1 MNKNYVTL
9 KVAIGYGIVAIALVL
24 SIALIYGNTQS
35 LVAINKASKE
45 YNLKRE
51 RADSLMKQLLD
62 EEQDNLQELA
72 DAMKNHRRPNL
83 LLQKVKSLSSGKDSV
98 VIDAKDKQTHE
109 AKQTTVEV
117 VKTKK
122 GFFRRLAD
130 AFKKSHTDTV
140 TIRQDSNR
148 TVVDTLSAPVN
159 VGHKVANMLA
169 QIDQEEKNAAKG
181 NQQAVYKEMRDLQ
194 MVSTQLALRS
204 AQQINSI
211 RQKEKLSMEQALD
224 KAMRARQ
231 TLLWQISLLAI
242 VAIATAII
250 LLWYVWRT
258 NTKERIYREN
268 LEQAN
273 EEIQRIMQQRERLL
287 LTITHDIKAPAAS
300 IAGFI
305 DLMKD
310 TISDEQALSYLQS
323 IKNSATHLSQL
334 VAALLDYHQLENGL
348 MKVQPVGFS
357 PVMLIQQSVDTL
369 RIQAQKKGLRLEA
382 DTHTCPPHDMYRA
395 DAFRIRQILDN
406 LIGNAIKYTE
416 QGEVT
421 VIATINTSHLLTVK
435 VKDTGKGMTH
445 EEARKVFQAFTR
457 LQNAQGIEGTG
468 LGLSITHELVTLLGG
483 TIHLQSVKGKGSTFT
498 VSIPLEHI
506 EPTGKDNLTGDDN
519 TNGHKTWANHKILIL
534 DDDSLQLQLLR
545 EMLHRLVGSNWKIM
559 ACNHITEALTAL
571 HNEQPALMMMDIEMP
586 EMNGMELIKHIN
598 HAHISIIAMTAHDAS
613 IKPQLAQAGFDDCLF
628 KPFKIEALRQILG
641 IKEDANKKETTNE
654 KEDAN
659 KEKTTNEKE
668 DANKEKTE
676 EAPKN
681 SLYTSRFAPLLA
693 FAENDAEAEQEI
705 LHTLE
710 QELTGYLQG
719 LQEDA
724 TKPTIGKI
732 AHKLLP
738 IASMLQMGCIEQI
751 TSLAPEHI
759 EDVEQAQMHEHIQEI
774 SQELQSITQELRDYF
789 FKNPLATN
797 QA

>member
-1 MNKNYVTL
+1 MNKNNVTL
-9 KVAIGYGIVAIALVL
+9 KVAIGYAIVAIVLVMSL
-24 SIALIYGNTQS
+24 TLIYGNTQS
-35 LVAINKASKE
+35 LVAINKATKE

-51 RADSLMKQLLD
+51 KADSLMKQLLD
-62 EEQDNLQELA
+62 EEQENLQELA
-72 DAMKNHRRPNL
+72 EAMKSHRRPNL
-83 LLQKVKSLSSGKDSV
+83 LLQKAKSLSSGEDSV
-98 VIDAKDKQTHE
+98 VVDSKAKQTHE

-140 TIRQDSNR
+140 NVRQDSNR

-169 QIDQEEKNAAKG
+169 QIDQEEKDAAKD
-181 NQQAVYKEMRDLQ
+181 NQQAVHKEMRDLQ

-211 RQKEKLSMEQALD
+211 RQKERLSMEQALD
-224 KAMRARQ
+224 KAMKARQ

-242 VAIATAII
+242 VAIATAIV
-250 LLWYVWRT
+250 LLWYVWRA

-268 LEQAN
+268 LEHAN
-273 EEIQRIMQQRERLL
+273 EEIQRIMRQRERLL

-305 DLMKD
+305 DLTKELV
-310 TISDEQALSYLQS
+310 SDEHALSYLQS
-323 IKNSATHLSQL
+323 IKNSASHLSQL

-348 MKVQPVGFS
+348 MKVHPVGFN

-369 RIQAQKKGLRLEA
+369 RIQAQKKGLRLEVDA
-382 DTHTCPPHDMYRA
+382 HTCQPHNMYRA

-421 VIATINTSHLLTVK
+421 VVATISPSHLLTVK

-468 LGLSITHELVTLLGG
+468 LGLSITHELATLLGG
-483 TIHLQSVKGKGSTFT
+483 NIHLQSVKGKGSIFT
-498 VSIPLEHI
+498 VTIPMERI
-506 EPTGKDNLTGDDN
+506 EPSAIHPKAAEQDHMSTTAGEVSNAAG
-519 TNGHKTWANHKILIL
+519 TNDHNNKKWANHKILIL
-534 DDDSLQLQLLR
+534 DDDSLQLQLLQ
-545 EMLHRLVGSNWKIM
+545 EMLRRLVGSNWKIM
-559 ACNHITEALTAL
+559 ACSHISEALTAL
-571 HNEQPALMMMDIEMP
+571 HNEQPALMLMDIEMP

-598 HAHISIIAMTAHDAS
+598 HTHICIIAMTAHDAS
-613 IKPQLAQAGFDDCLF
+613 IKPQLVQAGFDDCLF
-628 KPFKIEALRQILG
+628 KPVKMEALSHTLG
-641 IKEDANKKETTNE
+641 IKENAIETENTKKKIE
-654 KEDAN
+654 K
-659 KEKTTNEKE
+659 
-668 DANKEKTE
+668 
-676 EAPKN
+676 
-681 SLYTSRFAPLLA
+681 TSRFAPLLA
-693 FAENDAEAEQEI
+693 FAENDAKAEHEI

-710 QELTGYLQG
+710 QELQGYLEG
-719 LQEDA
+719 LRASSDHGDKSA
-724 TKPTIGKI
+724 IGKI

-738 IASMLQMGCIEQI
+738 IASMLQMSCIEQI
-751 TSLAPEHI
+751 TSLAPERI
-759 EDVEQAQMHEHIQEI
+759 DNVGQAQIHESITPI
-774 SQELQSITQELRDYF
+774 VQELQSIIQELQDYF
-789 FKNPLATN
+789 FKKPLTTN